1 MSILYRIFLRLTD
14 ERQERCSSSLG
25 GLAFLGLGIY
35 SLVKGSETFRDC
47 NSIPNLNY
55 FAVTFSSLSII
66 LAVVRIGMAIEKTMK
81 NADDFSLTGKVCFAS
96 LGLILV
102 GLAGWGSS
110 LTFGT
115 PTPEEPCGDLF
126 SVAKTQCIIT
136 WIMFGLAL
144 LRLLRKFVDKA
155 EEENQGGVTED
166 SGNDAE
172 KNLLSEEV

>member
-1 MSILYRIFLRLTD
+1 
-14 ERQERCSSSLG
+14 
-25 GLAFLGLGIY
+25 
-35 SLVKGSETFRDC
+35 
-47 NSIPNLNY
+47 
-55 FAVTFSSLSII
+55 
-66 LAVVRIGMAIEKTMK
+66 MAIEKTMK
-81 NADDFSLTGKVCFAS
+81 KADDFSHTGKVCFAS
-96 LGLILV
+96 IGLILV

-155 EEENQGGVTED
+155 EEENQGVATED